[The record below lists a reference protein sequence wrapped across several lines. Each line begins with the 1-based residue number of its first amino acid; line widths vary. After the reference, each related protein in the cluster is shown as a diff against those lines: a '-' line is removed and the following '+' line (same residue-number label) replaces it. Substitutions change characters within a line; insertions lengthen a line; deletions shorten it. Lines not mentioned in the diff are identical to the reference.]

1 MQAEDVKR
9 IVLQQNDATLDLHSL
24 FCEVIRNQLLI
35 IESVRSEV
43 APEVLRVAAVAIRA
57 VLYSVDESSDRIRR
71 SSVEIQRL

>member
-1 MQAEDVKR
+1 MDLADLKR

-35 IESVRSEV
+35 IESVRSEA

-57 VLYSVDESSDRIRR
+57 VLYSVDESSDRIRQ